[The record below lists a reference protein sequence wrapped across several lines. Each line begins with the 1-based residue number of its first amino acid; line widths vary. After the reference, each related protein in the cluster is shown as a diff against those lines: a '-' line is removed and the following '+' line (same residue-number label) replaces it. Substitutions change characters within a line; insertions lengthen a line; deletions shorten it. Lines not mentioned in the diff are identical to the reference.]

1 MTEKSRLR
9 IEAEQVIED
18 LDIMGLLNAYGHAR
32 IVGSVALDLIVKRDI
47 DIHALVLLRDTM
59 EMAQH
64 LLSVLLKAE
73 GVTEVTVKD
82 YRERAS
88 LKVGIEEYQGESGPW
103 SIDIWLTTDVSTTGF
118 ALVDEM
124 EETLDEGLRETILS
138 IKRHY
143 HIRDL
148 LQNGLSSL
156 IYRAVTE
163 GRVQNANEFEQW
175 LARTQL
181 RKQDRE
187 SILSSLTRRPK
198 KPQRES
204 DSLDTN

>member
-47 DIHALVLLRDTM
+47 DIHVLVLLRDIM

-64 LLSVLLKAE
+64 LMSVLLKID
-73 GVTEVTVKD
+73 GVNEVTVKD

-88 LKVGIEEYQGESGPW
+88 LKVGIDEYYGESGPW

-118 ALVDEM
+118 VLVDEL
-124 EETLDEGLRETILS
+124 EESLDEDMREVVLT

-181 RKQDRE
+181 RKQDKDT
-187 SILSSLTRRPK
+187 ILSSLARRPK
-198 KPQRES
+198 KPPRES
-204 DSLDTN
+204 DL

>member
-9 IEAEQVIED
+9 IEAEKVIED

-47 DIHALVLLRDTM
+47 DIHVLVLLRDTM
-59 EMAQH
+59 DMAQH
-64 LLSVLLKAE
+64 LMSFLLKAE

-82 YRERAS
+82 HRERAS

-118 ALVDEM
+118 ALVDEL
-124 EETLDEGLRETILS
+124 EEFLDEDMREVVLS

-163 GRVQNANEFEQW
+163 GQVKNANEFEQW

-181 RKQDRE
+181 RKQDKDT
-187 SILSSLTRRPK
+187 ILSSLTRRPK
-198 KPQRES
+198 KTPKES
-204 DSLDTN
+204 DV

>member
-9 IEAEQVIED
+9 IEAEQIIED

-47 DIHALVLLRDTM
+47 DIHVLVLLRDTM

-64 LLSVLLKAE
+64 LMSVLLKAE
-73 GVTEVTVKD
+73 GVNEVSVKD

-88 LKVGIEEYQGESGPW
+88 LKVGIDEYHGASGPW

-118 ALVDEM
+118 AIVDEL
-124 EETLDEGLRETILS
+124 EKSLDENMREVILN

-156 IYRAVTE
+156 IHRAVTE
-163 GRVQNANEFEQW
+163 GGVRNANEFEQW

-181 RKQDRE
+181 RRQDRE

-198 KPQRES
+198 KAPRDS
-204 DSLDTN
+204 DL

>member
-9 IEAEQVIED
+9 IEAEQIIED
-18 LDIMGLLNAYGHAR
+18 LDIMGLLNAYGYAR

-59 EMAQH
+59 DMAQH
-64 LLSVLLKAE
+64 LMAVLLKAE
-73 GVTEVTVKD
+73 GVDEVSVKD

-118 ALVDEM
+118 AIIDEL
-124 EETLDEGLRETILS
+124 EESLDEEMRDVILS

-148 LQNGLSSL
+148 LQDGLSTL

-163 GRVQNANEFEQW
+163 GGVQNANEFEQW

-198 KPQRES
+198 KPPKES
-204 DSLDTN
+204 NGA

>member
-9 IEAEQVIED
+9 IEAEQVIEY
-18 LDIMGLLNAYGHAR
+18 LDFMGLLNAYGHAR
-32 IVGSVALDLIVKRDI
+32 VVGSVALDLIVKRDI
-47 DIHALVLLRDTM
+47 DIHVLVLLRDIM
-59 EMAQH
+59 DMAQH
-64 LLSVLLKAE
+64 LMSVLLKAE
-73 GVTEVTVKD
+73 GVSEVTVKD

-88 LKVGIEEYQGESGPW
+88 IKVGIDEYQGESGPW

-118 ALVDEM
+118 TLVDEL
-124 EETLDEGLRETILS
+124 EESLDGDMREVVLT

-163 GRVQNANEFEQW
+163 GGVQNANEFEQW

-181 RKQDRE
+181 RKQDRD

-198 KPQRES
+198 KAPKES
-204 DSLDTN
+204 DP